1 MFSAADFPTN
11 YVVGQDAIQYVIDN
25 VYMFQERYDVV
36 MGYAYLHRTTLRH
49 EDESLFYDI
58 FQCLCEYFDV
68 EEDSE
73 SGDAIFDSVEEI
85 FG

>member
-1 MFSAADFPTN
+1 MYRVYDFPTN
-11 YVVGQDAIQYVIDN
+11 DIIGQKAIAYVIEN
-25 VYMFQERYDVV
+25 VYEFQSRYDVV
-36 MGYAYLHRTTLRH
+36 MGYVYLNRTTLRY

-58 FQCLCEYFDV
+58 FKCLCEYFGV
-68 EEDSE
+68 EENSE